1 MHEASSLDSTLALL
15 PAPALLADERG
26 FWPETPSPAK
36 APELIVAPAVTY
48 AQLRACSSLVRRMY
62 AWRGY
67 RLAPNRLQPADPNH
81 VTIGAWLD
89 GELVATAT
97 ASRDSAAGLLADGLY
112 RDEMAKLRG
121 HSRIVCEV
129 TRLAVDLDC
138 HDPELLNALFL
149 AIYQYVRAVFGGTE
163 LVIEVN
169 PRHAGYYRRTMGFQ
183 QIGGLRTC
191 PRVNAPAVL
200 LHRTLG
206 NIHYCPPRE
215 TG

>member
-1 MHEASSLDSTLALL
+1 MPAMHHASPLGTTLLPPPAPDLLARERAYLPETLA
-15 PAPALLADERG
+15 PTVDTAD
-26 FWPETPSPAK
+26 
-36 APELIVAPAVTY
+36 LIVAPAVTY
-48 AQLRACSSLVRRMY
+48 AQLRACSRLVRRMY

-67 RLAPNRLQPADPNH
+67 RLVPNRLQPADPNH

-112 RDEMAKLRG
+112 HDEMVRLRG
-121 HSRIVCEV
+121 QSRVICEV

-138 HDPELLNALFL
+138 HDPELLNSLFL

-206 NIHYCPPRE
+206 NVHY
-215 TG
+215 

>member
-1 MHEASSLDSTLALL
+1 MYQVSSFDSTLSLL
-15 PAPALLADERG
+15 HAPRQLLDGRG
-26 FWPETPSPAK
+26 FLPETPLPAK

-48 AQLRACSSLVRRMY
+48 AQLRACSGLVRRMY

-67 RLAPNRLQPADPNH
+67 RLAPSRLQPADPNH

-112 RDEMAKLRG
+112 KDEMAKLRG
-121 HSRIVCEV
+121 QSRIVCEV

-138 HDPELLNALFL
+138 HDLELLNSLFL

-191 PRVNAPAVL
+191 PRVDAPAVL

-206 NIHYCPPRE
+206 NIHY
-215 TG
+215 

>member
-1 MHEASSLDSTLALL
+1 M
-15 PAPALLADERG
+15 
-26 FWPETPSPAK
+26 
-36 APELIVAPAVTY
+36 
-48 AQLRACSSLVRRMY
+48 VR
-62 AWRGY
+62 
-67 RLAPNRLQPADPNH
+67 
-81 VTIGAWLD
+81 
-89 GELVATAT
+89 
-97 ASRDSAAGLLADGLY
+97 
-112 RDEMAKLRG
+112 LRG
-121 HSRIVCEV
+121 QSRVICEV

-138 HDPELLNALFL
+138 HDPELLNSLFL

-206 NIHYCPPRE
+206 NVHY
-215 TG
+215 

>member
-1 MHEASSLDSTLALL
+1 MLSMYEALPLDSALALL
-15 PAPALLADERG
+15 HAPALLGDERG
-26 FWPETPSPAK
+26 LLPETPIFTK

-81 VTIGAWLD
+81 VTIGAWLG

-112 RDEMAKLRG
+112 KDEMVKLRG
-121 HSRIVCEV
+121 QSRIVCEV

-138 HDPELLNALFL
+138 HDPELLDSLFL

-183 QIGGLRTC
+183 QVGGLRTC
-191 PRVNAPAVL
+191 PRVDAPAVL

-206 NIHYCPPRE
+206 NIHY
-215 TG
+215 

>member
-1 MHEASSLDSTLALL
+1 MPAMHDASPFHTLL
-15 PAPALLADERG
+15 PRLLDTQLLTEEHGPSSDATTPVDV
-26 FWPETPSPAK
+26 PEM
-36 APELIVAPAVTY
+36 IVAPAVTY
-48 AQLRACSSLVRRMY
+48 TQLRACSSLVRRMY

-67 RLAPNRLQPADPNH
+67 RLVPNRLQPADPNH
-81 VTIGAWLD
+81 VTIGAWLA

-112 RDEMAKLRG
+112 KDEMARLRG
-121 HSRIVCEV
+121 QSRVVCEV

-138 HDPELLNALFL
+138 HDPELLDALFM

-191 PRVNAPAVL
+191 PRVDAPAVL

-206 NIHYCPPRE
+206 NVHY
-215 TG
+215 

>member
-1 MHEASSLDSTLALL
+1 MPAMQNASLFHTTLPRLLDTELL
-15 PAPALLADERG
+15 TEEPGPSSETAAPVD
-26 FWPETPSPAK
+26 

-48 AQLRACSSLVRRMY
+48 TQLRACGSLVRRMY

-67 RLAPNRLQPADPNH
+67 RLVPNRLQPADPNH
-81 VTIGAWLD
+81 VTIGVWLA

-97 ASRDSAAGLLADGLY
+97 ASRDSATGLLADGLY
-112 RDEMAKLRG
+112 KDEMARLRG
-121 HSRIVCEV
+121 QSRVVCEV

-138 HDPELLNALFL
+138 HDPELLNALFM
-149 AIYQYVRAVFGGTE
+149 AVYQYVRAVFGGTE

-191 PRVNAPAVL
+191 PRVDAPAVL

-206 NIHYCPPRE
+206 HIHD
-215 TG
+215 

>member
-1 MHEASSLDSTLALL
+1 MHQASSLDSTLTLL
-15 PAPALLADERG
+15 QIPSLLADERG
-26 FWPETPSPAK
+26 FLPETPSRAE

-48 AQLRACSSLVRRMY
+48 GQLRACSGLVRRMY

-112 RDEMAKLRG
+112 KDEMAKLRG
-121 HSRIVCEV
+121 QSRIVCEV

-138 HDPELLNALFL
+138 HDPELLNSLFL

-191 PRVNAPAVL
+191 PRVDAPAVL

-206 NIHYCPPRE
+206 NIHY
-215 TG
+215 

>member
-1 MHEASSLDSTLALL
+1 MPAMHHASPLGTTLLPPPAPDLLARERAYLPETLA
-15 PAPALLADERG
+15 PTVDTAD
-26 FWPETPSPAK
+26 
-36 APELIVAPAVTY
+36 LIVAPAVTY
-48 AQLRACSSLVRRMY
+48 AQLRACSRLVRRMY

-67 RLAPNRLQPADPNH
+67 RLVPNRLQPADPNH

-112 RDEMAKLRG
+112 HDEMVRLRG
-121 HSRIVCEV
+121 QSRVICEV

-138 HDPELLNALFL
+138 HDPELLNSLFL
-149 AIYQYVRAVFGGTE
+149 AVYQYVRAVFGGTE

-206 NIHYCPPRE
+206 NVHY
-215 TG
+215 

>member
-1 MHEASSLDSTLALL
+1 MPAMHHAS
-15 PAPALLADERG
+15 PLLATLPHLLSSQMAADVHG
-26 FWPETPSPAK
+26 FTGVPHVPLE
-36 APELIVAPAVTY
+36 APELVVAPAVTY

-112 RDEMAKLRG
+112 KDEMIKLRG
-121 HSRIVCEV
+121 QSRIVCEV

-138 HDPELLNALFL
+138 HDPELLNSLFL

-183 QIGGLRTC
+183 QIGCLRTC
-191 PRVNAPAVL
+191 PRVDAPAVL

-206 NIHYCPPRE
+206 NAHY
-215 TG
+215 

>member
-1 MHEASSLDSTLALL
+1 MSAMHHASPLGTALL
-15 PAPALLADERG
+15 PPPVPSLLAYERA
-26 FWPETPSPAK
+26 FLPEVPSPTIDTA
-36 APELIVAPAVTY
+36 ELIVAPAVTY

-112 RDEMAKLRG
+112 HDEMLKLRG
-121 HSRIVCEV
+121 QSRVICEV

-138 HDPELLNALFL
+138 HDPELLNSLFL

-169 PRHAGYYRRTMGFQ
+169 PRHAGYYRRTMGFRQ
-183 QIGGLRTC
+183 VGGLRTC

-206 NIHYCPPRE
+206 NVHY
-215 TG
+215 

>member
-1 MHEASSLDSTLALL
+1 MICMYEALPLDTSLALL
-15 PAPALLADERG
+15 QAPVLPADERG
-26 FWPETPSPAK
+26 FLPET
-36 APELIVAPAVTY
+36 PELIVAPAVTY
-48 AQLRACSSLVRRMY
+48 AQLRACSGLVRRMY
-62 AWRGY
+62 TWRGY

-112 RDEMAKLRG
+112 KDEMVKLRG
-121 HSRIVCEV
+121 QSRVVCEV

-138 HDPELLNALFL
+138 HDPELLTSLFL

-169 PRHAGYYRRTMGFQ
+169 PRHAGYYRRTMGFH

-191 PRVNAPAVL
+191 PRVDAPAVL

-206 NIHYCPPRE
+206 NIHY
-215 TG
+215 

>member
-1 MHEASSLDSTLALL
+1 MPAMHDASPFHTMFPRLLDTQLLTEAHGPSSEMA
-15 PAPALLADERG
+15 APVDV
-26 FWPETPSPAK
+26 
-36 APELIVAPAVTY
+36 PELIVAPAVTY
-48 AQLRACSSLVRRMY
+48 TQLRACSSLVRRMY

-67 RLAPNRLQPADPNH
+67 RLVPNRLQPADPNH

-112 RDEMAKLRG
+112 KDEMARLRG
-121 HSRIVCEV
+121 QSRVVCEV

-138 HDPELLNALFL
+138 HDPELLNSLFL

-169 PRHAGYYRRTMGFQ
+169 PRHASYYRRTMGFQ
-183 QIGGLRTC
+183 QVGGLRNC
-191 PRVNAPAVL
+191 PRVDAPAVL

-206 NIHYCPPRE
+206 NVHY
-215 TG
+215 

>member
-1 MHEASSLDSTLALL
+1 MPAMHQASPLLATL
-15 PAPALLADERG
+15 PALLASPLALEERD
-26 FWPETPSPAK
+26 FLIEAPSAPE
-36 APELIVAPAVTY
+36 APELVVAPAVTY

-67 RLAPNRLQPADPNH
+67 RLAPNRLLPADPNH

-112 RDEMAKLRG
+112 KDEMARLRG
-121 HSRIVCEV
+121 QSRIVCEV
-129 TRLAVDLDC
+129 TRLAVDVDC
-138 HDPELLNALFL
+138 HDPDLLNSLFL
-149 AIYQYVRAVFGGTE
+149 AVYQYVRAVFGGTE

-169 PRHAGYYRRTMGFQ
+169 PRHANYYRRTMGFQ
-183 QIGGLRTC
+183 QIGDLRTC
-191 PRVNAPAVL
+191 PRVDAPAVL

-206 NIHYCPPRE
+206 HIHY
-215 TG
+215 